1 MSLLRSTIGLTTIA
15 VAVLLAQSAEQ
26 ARAKEAALI
35 KSLMTLRQ
43 AIDKYTV
50 DQHKAP
56 QTLHDLVTKK
66 YLGSIPADPM
76 TDSETTWRVVMED
89 PAKSADSRE
98 PGIFDVHS
106 VSDGVSSDGTRYAVW

>member
-76 TDSETTWRVVMED
+76 TDSENDLARGDGRSGRKARIAASRVYSMCI
-89 PAKSADSRE
+89 ASRM
-98 PGIFDVHS
+98 
-106 VSDGVSSDGTRYAVW
+106 A